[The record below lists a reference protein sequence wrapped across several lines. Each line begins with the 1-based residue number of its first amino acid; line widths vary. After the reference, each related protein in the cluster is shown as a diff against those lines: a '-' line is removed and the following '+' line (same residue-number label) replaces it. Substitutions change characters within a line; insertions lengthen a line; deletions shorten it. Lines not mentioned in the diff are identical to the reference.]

1 MPAAACR
8 RQTAKKYRSRP
19 SPPFP
24 AQNCRGT
31 RKRGNDGRTYV
42 STPDARGV
50 YRWTAAETKGTANK
64 VYETHDNGGRPFAVE
79 DSGDRVVVYRQKYDE
94 STDSYQRDHQVF
106 ASKYQ
111 KIWLGTKPAGNTVLF
126 QVTAGRYVFIGD
138 RIYEFSLV
146 AGDSVVRYVSPVGN
160 SDVPY
165 PYVIGKTHTY
175 LLLDGGGSIGPVFIP
190 NEALDPKT
198 DAYAQFYGWRP
209 AAPGF
214 DVKKVAKPIRRRQIA
229 KRIL

>member
-1 MPAAACR
+1 MPTACR

-24 AQNCRGT
+24 AQSCRGT

-50 YRWTAAETKGTANK
+50 YRWAATETKWTAGK

-79 DSGDRVVVYRQKYDE
+79 DYGNRVIVYRQKYDGAA
-94 STDSYQRDHQVF
+94 DAYQRGPQVF

-111 KIWLGTKPAGNTVLF
+111 KIWLGTKPAGNTVLL
-126 QVTAGRYVFIGD
+126 QVASGRYVFIGD
-138 RIYEFSLV
+138 CIYEFSLV
-146 AGDSVVRYVSPVGN
+146 AGDSVVRYVSPIGN

-175 LLLDGGGSIGPVFIP
+175 LLLDGGGSNGPVFIP
-190 NEALDPKT
+190 NEALNPKA
-198 DAYAQFYGWRP
+198 DAYGQFYGHLP
-209 AAPGF
+209 AAPGN

-229 KRIL
+229 KRLT